1 MVSPRVS
8 DVMTAKP
15 VTVTADT
22 SFRAAAELLTKHQIS
37 ALPVVGERGEPLGVV
52 SEADL
57 LAKQAWLP
65 GLRFPGMFAGATRW
79 ARWRKTTAR
88 SVGEV
93 MTTPVHDIKPDAP
106 LALAA
111 RRLIEGNLRRLLV
124 VDDFGH
130 LVGVLARRDL
140 LRAFVRGD
148 EEIAETVHA
157 QVSPRLLPGEQGSLS
172 VRVIDG
178 EVILDGQLARESDIE
193 LAGHL
198 AALVPGVVGVTN
210 NIHATNAST

>member
-1 MVSPRVS
+1 MVSPKVS

-22 SFRAAAELLTKHQIS
+22 SFKAAAELLTQHQIS
-37 ALPVVGERGEPLGVV
+37 ALPVVGEHGEPLGVV

-57 LAKQAWLP
+57 LVKQAWLP
-65 GLRFPGMFAGATRW
+65 WLRFPGLFTGAKRW
-79 ARWRKTTAR
+79 ARWRKTKATT
-88 SVGEV
+88 VGEV
-93 MTTPVHDIKPDAP
+93 MTTPVQDIKLDVP

-111 RRLIEGNLRRLLV
+111 RRLVEGKSRRLLV

-148 EEIAETVHA
+148 EELAEAVHA
-157 QVSPRLLPGEQGSLS
+157 QVASRLLPGEPGSVS
-172 VRVIDG
+172 VRVMGG
-178 EVILDGQLARESDIE
+178 EVILDGRLARDSDIE

-198 AALVPGVVGVTN
+198 AELVPGVVGVTN
-210 NIHATNAST
+210 NLQAGDAST